1 MNFCVCKGRQE
12 TEPLSAPLFG
22 GGDSFWQCFLT
33 AFICFPRL
41 ITTCILDSCTHMEF
55 VGFLLVL
62 GYASPLITCQ
72 SYFRYSI
79 SMPVK
84 HLAYQCCI
92 YIVYFMTWF
101 HRCRRCIQCT
111 WTKLAQFH
119 LAGEGFPRA
128 KGADW
133 MLAWRWYPDPR
144 IDRIGSLKEAEVKLC
159 FKKCNPKLRPHWLSN
174 QMVQLFCVLVWGE
187 SYQLN

>member
-12 TEPLSAPLFG
+12 TEPLSAPLLG

-84 HLAYQCCI
+84 HLEYQYTI
-92 YIVYFMTWF
+92 YIHIHRLFISWLDSTDFDDVYNVPGRNLHSFTWQVKVF
-101 HRCRRCIQCT
+101 RGQKELTGCWREGGIQILGSIGSAVWKRQKWSCASKNAT
-111 WTKLAQFH
+111 QSW
-119 LAGEGFPRA
+119 G
-128 KGADW
+128 
-133 MLAWRWYPDPR
+133 
-144 IDRIGSLKEAEVKLC
+144 RIGFQIKWYNFFV
-159 FKKCNPKLRPHWLSN
+159 F
-174 QMVQLFCVLVWGE
+174 LFGG
-187 SYQLN
+187 